1 MKKQILADS
10 AKNFYIKKFMTL
22 ENISKELNV
31 SVRTLRRWKSDGNW
45 DIKRSEYIKSN
56 TTVQEDLY
64 NFGRSI
70 LKSIMT
76 DMENDQKVE
85 PARMYTVIKIM
96 NMLKNVKTYNS
107 KVIEGIFPMPEL
119 TKPKELSPEIIK
131 EIEEKIL
138 GITHED

>member
-31 SVRTLRRWKSDGNW
+31 SVRTLRRWKLDGNW

-107 KVIEGIFPMPEL
+107 KVIEENFPMLKL

-138 GITHED
+138 GITHGD

>member
-22 ENISKELNV
+22 KNISKELNV
-31 SVRTLRRWKSDGNW
+31 SVRTLRRWKLDGNW

-96 NMLKNVKTYNS
+96 NMLKNVKTYDGRIIDRNFS
-107 KVIEGIFPMPEL
+107 IPEL
-119 TKPKELSPEIIK
+119 TKPKALSPEIIK

>member
-1 MKKQILADS
+1 LGYK
-10 AKNFYIKKFMTL
+10 T
-22 ENISKELNV
+22 
-31 SVRTLRRWKSDGNW
+31 
-45 DIKRSEYIKSN
+45 SEYIKSN

-107 KVIEGIFPMPEL
+107 KVIEENFSMPEL

-138 GITHED
+138 GITHGD